1 MASEQIAIG
10 SGESLAAELPYVLA
24 ADALLGL
31 HALFVLFVILGLA
44 LTLIG
49 RLTGWRWVR
58 NTWFRCLHLAAILF
72 VVIQT
77 WLGLPCPLT
86 VWEIQLRAQAGGV
99 VYDGD
104 FIAHWVEELL
114 YYEAPAWVF
123 VTAYSLFAL
132 LTLLSWIL
140 VRPRGFQSRR

>member
-1 MASEQIAIG
+1 MTSQQIAIG
-10 SGESLAAELPYVLA
+10 NVDNFAAELPSALA

-31 HALFVLFVILGLA
+31 HALFVLFVILGLV

-49 RLTGWRWVR
+49 GITGWRWVR
-58 NTWFRCLHLAAILF
+58 ITWFRCLHLAAILF

-86 VWEIQLRAQAGGV
+86 VWEIQLRARGGGV

-123 VTAYSLFAL
+123 VTAYSLFGL
-132 LTLLSWIL
+132 LTLLSWTL
-140 VRPRGFQSRR
+140 VRARGFQSRR

>member
-1 MASEQIAIG
+1 VTSQQIAIG
-10 SGESLAAELPYVLA
+10 NVDNFAAELPSALA

-31 HALFVLFVILGLA
+31 HALFVLFVILGLV

-49 RLTGWRWVR
+49 GITGWRWVR
-58 NTWFRCLHLAAILF
+58 ITWFRCLHLAAILF

-86 VWEIQLRAQAGGV
+86 VWEIQLRARGGGV

-123 VTAYSLFAL
+123 VTAYSLFGL
-132 LTLLSWIL
+132 LTLLSWTL

>member
-1 MASEQIAIG
+1 MTSRQIAIG
-10 SGESLAAELPYVLA
+10 NGDNFAAELPSALA

-31 HALFVLFVILGLA
+31 HALFVLFVILGLV

-49 RLTGWRWVR
+49 GITGWQWVR
-58 NTWFRCLHLAAILF
+58 ITWFRYLHLAAILF

-86 VWEIQLRAQAGGV
+86 VWEIQLRARGGGV

-123 VTAYSLFAL
+123 VTAYSLFGL
-132 LTLLSWIL
+132 LTLLSWTL